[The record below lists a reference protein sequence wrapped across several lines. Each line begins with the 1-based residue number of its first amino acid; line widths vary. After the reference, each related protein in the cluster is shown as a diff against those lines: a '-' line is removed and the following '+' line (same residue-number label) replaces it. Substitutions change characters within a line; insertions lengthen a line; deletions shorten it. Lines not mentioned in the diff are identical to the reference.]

1 MAGIR
6 DIKRQIKSIGN
17 TKKITK
23 AMEMVAAS
31 KMRKAVEAVLRTRTY
46 ANLSWET
53 VLHLAEANGKNGNG
67 EKVLHP
73 LLAKR
78 LEVKKVLI
86 ILIASNRGLC
96 GGFNTALINKAV
108 ASVKKHDQATDFMVM
123 GKKARA
129 VYKYFGYNISAEFE
143 KEDISIGVSEAIP
156 LAKMAIA
163 DFLTGKYDKVMV
175 AYTDF
180 ISATKQLPRVRQ
192 LLPVEVEK
200 EDKYLGVVGKD
211 MRVGLDEKF
220 VAEKKA
226 SHLKDEEYMYEY
238 IFEPSPEEVLNQM
251 IPRLVEVQLF
261 QAILESNAAEH
272 SARMAAMHQAT
283 EAASDIIVDLALTYN
298 KARQAG
304 ITREIAEISA
314 GAEALKDR

>member
-1 MAGIR
+1 
-6 DIKRQIKSIGN
+6 
-17 TKKITK
+17 
-23 AMEMVAAS
+23 MEMVAAA
-31 KMRKAVEAVLRTRTY
+31 KMRKAIEAVLRTRTY

-53 VLHLAEANGKNGNG
+53 VLHLSQANGKNGNG
-67 EKVLHP
+67 EKSLHR

-78 LEVKKVLI
+78 AEIKKVLI

-108 ASVKKHDQATDFMVM
+108 NSVKKHDLPTDFLVM
-123 GKKARA
+123 GKKARV

-143 KEDISIGVSEAIP
+143 KEDISAGISEAIP

-163 DFLTGKYDKVMV
+163 DYLSGKYDKVMV

-192 LLPVEVEK
+192 LLPVETEK

-211 MRVGLDEKF
+211 TRVGLDEKF

-226 SHLKDEEYMYEY
+226 SHLTDDQYIYEY
-238 IFEPSPEEVLNQM
+238 TFEPSPEEVLNQM

-283 EAASDIIVDLALTYN
+283 EAASDMINDLTLTYN

>member
-1 MAGIR
+1 
-6 DIKRQIKSIGN
+6 
-17 TKKITK
+17 
-23 AMEMVAAS
+23 MEMVAAA
-31 KMRKAVEAVLRTRTY
+31 KMRKAIEAVLRTRTY

-53 VLHLAEANGKNGNG
+53 VLHLAQANGTNGSG
-67 EKVLHP
+67 EKTLHP

-78 LEVKKVLI
+78 AEVNPVKSREAGTPQDAESFNRVNKVLI

-108 ASVKKHDQATDFMVM
+108 SSIKKHDSLTDFMVM
-123 GKKARA
+123 GKKARV
-129 VYKYFGYNISAEFE
+129 VYKYFGYNITAEFE
-143 KEDISIGVSEAIP
+143 KEDISTGVSEAMP
-156 LAKMAIA
+156 LAKMAIT
-163 DFLTGKYDKVMV
+163 DFLAGKYDKVFV

-192 LLPVEVEK
+192 LLPVETEK

-211 MRVGLDEKF
+211 TRVGVTEEF
-220 VAEKKA
+220 VREKKE
-226 SHLKDEEYMYEY
+226 SHLEHEEHRHEY
-238 IFEPSPEEVLNQM
+238 TFEPSPEEVLDQM
-251 IPRLVEVQLF
+251 VPRLVEVQLF

-283 EAASDIIVDLALTYN
+283 EAATDMIDDLTLTYN

>member
-23 AMEMVAAS
+23 AMEMVAAA
-31 KMRKAVEAVLRTRTY
+31 KMRKAIEAVLRTRTY

-53 VLHLAEANGKNGNG
+53 VLHLAHANGKNGNG
-67 EKVLHP
+67 EKSLHP

-78 LEVKKVLI
+78 TEIKKVLI

-108 ASVKKHDQATDFMVM
+108 TSIKKHDSPTDFMVM
-123 GKKARA
+123 GKKAKA
-129 VYKYFGYNISAEFE
+129 VYKYFGYDIMAEFE
-143 KEDISIGVSEAIP
+143 KEDISTGVSEAIP
-156 LAKMAIA
+156 LAKMAIT
-163 DFLTGKYDKVMV
+163 DFLAGKYDKVLV

-192 LLPVEVEK
+192 LLPVETEK

-211 MRVGLDEKF
+211 TRVGVTEGF
-220 VAEKKA
+220 VREKKE
-226 SHLKDEEYMYEY
+226 SHLEHEEHRHEY
-238 IFEPSPEEVLNQM
+238 TFEPSPEEVLNQM

-283 EAASDIIVDLALTYN
+283 EAATDMIADLTLTYN

>member
-23 AMEMVAAS
+23 AMEMVAAA
-31 KMRKAVEAVLRTRTY
+31 KMRKAIEAVLRTRTY

-53 VLHLAEANGKNGNG
+53 VLHLSEAHGKNGNG
-67 EKVLHP
+67 EKSLHP

-78 LEVKKVLI
+78 LEIKKVLI

-108 ASVKKHDQATDFMVM
+108 NSIKKHSASTDFMVI
-123 GKKARA
+123 GRKARA

-143 KEDISIGVSEAIP
+143 KEDISNGMSEAIP
-156 LAKMAIA
+156 AVKLAIA
-163 DFLTGKYDKVMV
+163 DFLAGNYDKVFV

-180 ISATKQLPRVRQ
+180 VSATKQLPRVRQ

-200 EDKYLGVVGKD
+200 EDQYLGVVGKD
-211 MRVGLDEKF
+211 TRVGLDEKF

-226 SHLKDEEYMYEY
+226 SHLIDEEYSYEY
-238 IFEPSPEEVLNQM
+238 TFEPSPEEVLNQM

-283 EAASDIIVDLALTYN
+283 EAATDMIDDLTLTYN